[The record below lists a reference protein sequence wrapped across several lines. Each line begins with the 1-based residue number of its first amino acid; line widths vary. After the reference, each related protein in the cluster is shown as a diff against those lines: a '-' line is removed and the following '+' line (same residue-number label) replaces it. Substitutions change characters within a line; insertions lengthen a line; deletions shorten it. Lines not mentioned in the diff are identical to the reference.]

1 MISSVTKPVWI
12 IAKNTYR
19 EIIRDRILYGIIV
32 FALLLIGM
40 SIALGELSF
49 AEQARIS
56 ANFGF
61 AGIQLSACI
70 LAVFVGSSLV
80 SKEIEKQTIL
90 TLLARPITR
99 TQFLSGK
106 FLGLTFVILT
116 VMAGLAVVL
125 AALVASLE
133 LAIDGTF
140 AVALYGI
147 VLEALILLGLALL
160 FGSFARPMMTV
171 TFTAALFLIGHWV
184 GSLRFFMKTTESE
197 TFRMIGRVIVNVV
210 PDLERF
216 NWRAAPV
223 YQIAVPGQEV
233 FATSVYALGWIFCLV
248 AATSL
253 IFRKRDFV

>member
-1 MISSVTKPVWI
+1 MIKPIWI

-19 EIIRDRILYGIIV
+19 EIIRDRILYGIVV

-99 TQFLSGK
+99 AQFLMGK
-106 FLGLTFVILT
+106 FVGLAFVILT
-116 VMAGLAVVL
+116 VMAGLALVL
-125 AALVASLE
+125 AGLVAALE
-133 LAIDGTF
+133 LKIDDTF
-140 AVALYGI
+140 SVALYGI

-171 TFTAALFLIGHWV
+171 TFTATLFLIGHWV
-184 GSLRFFMKTTESE
+184 GSLRYFIEKSDSGAFKTV
-197 TFRMIGRVIVNVV
+197 GHVIVRVV

-223 YQIAVPGQEV
+223 YQMSVPAQE
-233 FATSVYALGWIFCLV
+233 V

-253 IFRKRDFV
+253 YAFGWIVVLVAATTLIFSKRDFV

>member
-1 MISSVTKPVWI
+1 MIRPVWI

-19 EIIRDRILYGIIV
+19 EIIRDRVLYGIVV

-40 SIALGELSF
+40 SVALGELSF
-49 AEQARIS
+49 TEQARIS

-61 AGIQLSACI
+61 TGIQLSACI
-70 LAVFVGSSLV
+70 LAVFAGSSLV

-99 TQFLSGK
+99 AQFLVGK
-106 FLGLTFVILT
+106 FTGLSLVILT
-116 VMAGLAVVL
+116 IMAGLAAVL
-125 AALVASLE
+125 AVLVAALD
-133 LAIDGTF
+133 LPINGAF

-184 GSLRFFMKTTESE
+184 GTLRFFTEKSE
-197 TFRMIGRVIVNVV
+197 SGVFKVIASFLTRVV

-216 NWRAAPV
+216 NWRTAPV
-223 YQIAVPGQEV
+223 YQIPVPAHEV
-233 FATSVYALGWIFCLV
+233 LATTVYAAGWIVCLV
-248 AATSL
+248 AATVL
-253 IFRKRDFV
+253 VFRKRDFV